1 FAAGASAYG
10 AAMFHLFTH
19 AFFKA
24 LLFLGAGSVI
34 HGLHDEQDM
43 RKMGGIRKALPL
55 TFILMWIG
63 SLALAGIPLF
73 AGYFSKDMVLE
84 SAFASGATFGTL
96 AYGLGVLAAL
106 LTAFY
111 SWRLLIL
118 TFDGKH
124 RGDHHVIEHAHES
137 PPVMLVPLFVLA
149 AGALV
154 AGYIGYPYFV
164 GDLREAFWNGS
175 IFVLHENDSVH
186 KAHDVALWVKKLPLV
201 MAVLGIAL
209 AYVFYRYSPGLPARV
224 ASKAGGFY
232 RFLLNKWYW
241 DELYA
246 RVFIRPSFAA
256 GLAFWQ
262 RGDVGIIDR
271 FGPDGVAALSGRA
284 SSALKRFQS
293 GYMYHY
299 AFAMFIGVT
308 AAVTWFIMGG
318 GQ

>member
-1 FAAGASAYG
+1 
-10 AAMFHLFTH
+10 
-19 AFFKA
+19 
-24 LLFLGAGSVI
+24 
-34 HGLHDEQDM
+34 
-43 RKMGGIRKALPL
+43 
-55 TFILMWIG
+55 
-63 SLALAGIPLF
+63 
-73 AGYFSKDMVLE
+73 
-84 SAFASGATFGTL
+84 
-96 AYGLGVLAAL
+96 
-106 LTAFY
+106 
-111 SWRLLIL
+111 
-118 TFDGKH
+118 
-124 RGDHHVIEHAHES
+124 
-137 PPVMLVPLFVLA
+137 MLVPLFVLA

-201 MAVLGIAL
+201 MAVSGIAL
-209 AYVFYRYSPGLPARV
+209 AYVFYRFYPVLPARV
-224 ASKAGGFY
+224 AAKAGGLY
-232 RFLLNKWYW
+232 RFLFNKWYW